1 MNGDDGDAEM
11 DEREDGDGWIGFASG
26 WATSPS
32 GRGAASLWAATQG
45 PGLKWEKQSR

>member
-1 MNGDDGDAEM
+1 MLKWMSAKMEM
-11 DEREDGDGWIGFASG
+11 DGSDSRRGG
-26 WATSPS
+26 PLLPP